1 MTDTDFVL
9 SPQNVRDYLMA
20 EGLIHRE
27 EEIAVRPLGGGV
39 SNITLLVEGKTN
51 LQRRWVVKQSL
62 EKLDVK
68 ADWRSDRSRI
78 LREALALQKLRPIL
92 GAGAL
97 PEVVHTDAKKFLYV
111 MTAAPVGSQPWKE
124 QLLAGRADAAVAQNA
139 GSMLAKM
146 INASRE
152 DKALSEE
159 FWDRAVFYQLRVE
172 PYYRSTASRHPELR
186 REFHDLIATSLNIR
200 TSLVHGDYSPKN
212 MLVQG
217 ENVFLIDFEVA
228 HWGDPSFDA
237 AFMMSHLFLK
247 ALHLPAASGQII
259 ALAFDFWKALL
270 ATLDPKAAMGL
281 EYLSLRHLGAL
292 MLARID
298 GKSPVE
304 YIQDSETKE
313 RVRKA
318 ARRILVEGPLNVIHA
333 ADIVKAETKNK
344 G

>member
-1 MTDTDFVL
+1 MT
-9 SPQNVRDYLMA
+9 
-20 EGLIHRE
+20 
-27 EEIAVRPLGGGV
+27 
-39 SNITLLVEGKTN
+39 
-51 LQRRWVVKQSL
+51 
-62 EKLDVK
+62 
-68 ADWRSDRSRI
+68 
-78 LREALALQKLRPIL
+78 
-92 GAGAL
+92 
-97 PEVVHTDAKKFLYV
+97 
-111 MTAAPVGSQPWKE
+111 TAPAGSQPWKE

-139 GSMLAKM
+139 GSMLAKI

-152 DKALSEE
+152 DKELSEE

-217 ENVFLIDFEVA
+217 ESIFLIDFEVA

-247 ALHLPAASGQII
+247 ALHLPAASGQLI
-259 ALAFDFWKALL
+259 ALVFDFWKALL

-281 EYLSLRHLGAL
+281 EYMSLRHLGAL

-318 ARRILVEGPLNVIHA
+318 ARRMLVEGPLNVIHA